1 MPDTPVNLPFP
12 FSGLQEY
19 TAYQE
24 QPEGTSADLQNVV
37 AVDPSTG
44 RRRGGQRPGIAK
56 FVDPTISS
64 GASAASIQEIIHTVG
79 PNFNNATGAGQMIF
93 RNPASANWGA
103 LNDLGTKYVSGGT
116 DSHLYQMSCW
126 DVNGNFY
133 VATRPTA
140 ASTAVDIQKY
150 LVTGESQWP
159 DTADALGVTHG
170 NSSSG
175 AFVVGG
181 MIAMGPYLYVLYDG
195 ASSYDDVIFRYYLST
210 GNHADGGSS
219 WVQKG
224 DELTGGLFTTH
235 RTQNMA
241 KSADYIGVVT
251 KTGTAGSSLLNLYL
265 DVLNPET
272 GSQLSSTAIV
282 TVSGSDADSDDTL
295 DCYGIIGDGAG
306 NFFISLQYKDD
317 SANTYTTNVEYRTSA
332 GANVAGG
339 WPLTATDSDATKYAN
354 SVAYDSVNH
363 RIACVGPNVMGTG
376 KSFAIYA
383 ATNKATDTVK
393 LQLDYNSETSW
404 DRVYVDEDG
413 AFLLAKD
420 SSGNNIVKVPSE
432 LSLLG
437 ALNPTPEWTY
447 NAAENDQDY
456 PLSIN
461 TTYAVSIDEQRPRQ
475 SRLLVVAGGTVKSLD
490 RESNVVSSVTAGD
503 NSLDQSAPV
512 VYGTSYFPDIYF
524 ADGKSTKYYRSLNKQ
539 MTTWTPTAG
548 SLPSYT
554 VNTGNGGEVQRP
566 RLICTWN
573 ARIVLSGLAGDPQNW
588 FMSAMTNPKDWDYS
602 PSTTCETMAVAGNA
616 SDASEV
622 QDVIN
627 TLIPWNND
635 YLVFGM
641 DHSIGQMSG
650 NPAGGGRFDMLSDV
664 TGVAWGR
671 AFSLHP
677 DKSLWFIGSRGGLY
691 RFELGQQKPARISE
705 TTIDERLADLD
716 LAKTIIRMQWDDRM
730 QGFLIALTPTDK
742 TSTTTH
748 YFFDTRNQAWFPW
761 KFANTDHNPKV
772 IYQFDGDESADRV
785 MLLGSWDGYVR
796 SLDYDGTADDGTAI
810 DSYVMIGPLQSPE
823 LVPVMLTSI
832 SGVLGA
838 TSSAVTW
845 SLHPGD
851 SAQEALTAPAVSS
864 GTFGSGKNRWS
875 RYRVASHSLFIKLRN
890 NSNSQAWQMEGLQ
903 ITLRATSAKFART
916 H

>member
-12 FSGLQEY
+12 VNGLLEY

-37 AVDPSTG
+37 AVDPTTG
-44 RRRGGQRPGIAK
+44 RLRGSQRPGISK
-56 FVDPTISS
+56 FVSTAISS

-79 PNFNNATGAGQMIF
+79 PNFNNATGAGQMII
-93 RNPASANWGA
+93 RNPSSANWGA
-103 LNDLGTKYVSGGT
+103 LNDLGAKYTSGGT

-126 DVNGNFY
+126 DVFGNFY
-133 VATRPTA
+133 VATRPTST
-140 ASTAVDIQKY
+140 STAVDIQKY
-150 LVTGESQWP
+150 SVTGDSQWA
-159 DTADALGVTHG
+159 DSADALDITHG
-170 NSSSG
+170 NSSGS
-175 AFVVGG
+175 AFVVTG
-181 MIAMGPYLYVLYDG
+181 MLAIGPYLYVLFDG
-195 ASSYDDVIFRYYLST
+195 ASAYDDTVFRFYLST
-210 GNHADGGSS
+210 GNDVDGGSS

-224 DELTGGLFTTH
+224 DEITGGTFVTH
-235 RTQNMA
+235 RAHYMA
-241 KSADYIGVVT
+241 KSADYIGVVSY
-251 KTGTAGSSLLNLYL
+251 TGVAGTSLLTLYL

-272 GSQLSSTAIV
+272 GSQLSSTAIT

-317 SANTYTTNVEYRTSA
+317 SAGTYTTSLEYRTSA
-332 GANVAGG
+332 GATIGT
-339 WPLTATDSDATKYAN
+339 WPLTSTTSATDKYVNSMAFDA
-354 SVAYDSVNH
+354 VNN
-363 RIACVGPNVMGTG
+363 RIACVGPNVMATG
-376 KSFAIYA
+376 KSFVIYDVSD
-383 ATNKATDTVK
+383 KSKDHES
-393 LQLDYNSETSW
+393 DYDGNSSW
-404 DRVYVDEDG
+404 SRVYADEDG
-413 AFLLAKD
+413 GFRLAKN
-420 SSGNNIVKVPSE
+420 SSTNNIVKVPSD
-432 LSLLG
+432 
-437 ALNPTPEWTY
+437 LNATPSWTY

-475 SRLLVVAGGTVKSLD
+475 TRLLVVAGGTVKSVD
-490 RESNVVSSVTAGD
+490 RSTGTVSSVTAGD
-503 NSLDQSAPV
+503 NALDQSAPV

-524 ADGKSTKYYRSLNKQ
+524 ADGKSTKYYRSSNKTITSW
-539 MTTWTPTAG
+539 TTTAG

-554 VNTGNGGEVQRP
+554 VNTEVQRP

-573 ARIVLSGLAGDPQNW
+573 ARIVQSGLAGDPQNW
-588 FMSAMTNPKDWDYS
+588 FMSAMTNPRDWDYS
-602 PSTTCETMAVAGNA
+602 PATTCETQAVAGNA

-627 TLIPWNND
+627 ALIPWNND

-671 AFSLHP
+671 AFALHP

-691 RFELGQQKPARISE
+691 RFELGQQQPRRISE
-705 TTIDERLADLD
+705 TTIDERLADIN
-716 LAKTIIRMQWDDRM
+716 LAETVIRMQWDDRM
-730 QGFLIALTPTDK
+730 QGFLIALTPMDR
-742 TSTTTH
+742 SSATTH
-748 YFFDTRNQAWFPW
+748 YFFDARNQAWFPW
-761 KFANTDHNPKV
+761 QFANADHNPKV
-772 IYQFDGDESADRV
+772 IYLFDGDDVADRV
-785 MLLGSWDGYVR
+785 MLLGSWDGFVR
-796 SLDYDGTADDGTAI
+796 NLDYDGTADDGTAI

-832 SGVLGA
+832 SGVLGSS
-838 TSSAVTW
+838 SSAVTW

-851 SAQEALTAPAVSS
+851 SAQEALTAPAVNS

-890 NSNSQAWQMEGLQ
+890 NSNSQAWQLEGLQ

>member
-24 QPEGTSADLQNVV
+24 QPDGTSADLQNVV

-56 FVDPTISS
+56 FVTPAISS

-79 PNFNNATGAGQMIF
+79 PNFSNAHGAGQLIF
-93 RNPASANWGA
+93 RNPSSANWGA
-103 LNDLGTKYVSGGT
+103 LNNAGTKYTSGGT

-140 ASTAVDIQKY
+140 TSTALDIQKY
-150 LVTGESQWP
+150 SAADGSSVWA
-159 DTADALGVTHG
+159 DTANALNITHG

-175 AFVVGG
+175 AFVVAG
-181 MIAMGPYLYVLYDG
+181 MCALGPYLYVLYDG
-195 ASSYDDVIFRYYLST
+195 AGDYNDVIFRYYLAT
-210 GNHADGGSS
+210 GNDVDGGSS
-219 WVQKG
+219 WAQKG
-224 DELTGGLFTTH
+224 DEITGGIFTTH
-235 RTQNMA
+235 RAHYMA
-241 KSADYIGVVT
+241 KSGDYIGVVT
-251 KTGTAGSSLLNLYL
+251 LTGVAGTSELKLYL

-272 GSQLSSTAIV
+272 GAQLSSTAVATV
-282 TVSGSDADSDDTL
+282 TGSDADSDDTL
-295 DCYGIIGDGAG
+295 DCYGIVGDGAG
-306 NFFISLQYKDD
+306 NFFVSYQYKDD
-317 SANTYTTNVEYRTSA
+317 SAGNYTTNVEYRTAA
-332 GANVAGG
+332 GANVGA
-339 WPLTATDSDATKYAN
+339 WPLTSTTSDADKYVNAL
-354 SVAYDSVNH
+354 AYDSVNH
-363 RIACVGPNVMGTG
+363 RIGCVGPNVMNTG
-376 KSFAIYA
+376 KSFVIYA
-383 ATNKATDTVK
+383 AADKATDASK

-404 DRVYVDEDG
+404 DRVYADEDG
-413 AFLLAKD
+413 AFLLAKN
-420 SSGNNIVKVPSE
+420 STGNNIVKVPAE

-437 ALNPTPEWTY
+437 ALDPTPEWTY

-475 SRLLVVAGGTVKSLD
+475 SRLLVVAGGTVKAINRKD
-490 RESNVVSSVTAGD
+490 NTVSSVTAGD
-503 NSLDQSAPV
+503 NALDQAAPV
-512 VYGTSYFPDIYF
+512 IYGASYFPDIYF

-539 MTTWTPTAG
+539 ITTWTASAG

-573 ARIVLSGLAGDPQNW
+573 ARIVQSGLAGDPQNW
-588 FMSAMTNPKDWDYS
+588 FMSAMTDPTDWDYS

-627 TLIPWNND
+627 ALIPWNND

-671 AFSLHP
+671 AFALHP

-691 RFELGQQKPARISE
+691 RFELGQQQPARISE

-716 LAKTIIRMQWDDRM
+716 LAETIIRMQWDDRM
-730 QGFLIALTPTDK
+730 QGFLIALTPTDRT
-742 TSTTTH
+742 TSTTH
-748 YFFDTRNQAWFPW
+748 YFFDTRNQSWFPW
-761 KFANTDHNPKV
+761 QFANVDHNPKV
-772 IYQFDGDESADRV
+772 IYLFDGDESADRV

-796 SLDYDGTADDGTAI
+796 NLDYDGTADDGTAI

-823 LVPVMLTSI
+823 LVSVMLTSI
-832 SGVLGA
+832 SAVLG
-838 TSSAVTW
+838 TSSSDVTW
-845 SLHPGD
+845 TLHPGD
-851 SAQEALTAPAVSS
+851 SAQEAITAPSVSG

-875 RYRVASHSLFIKLRN
+875 RYRVAGHSLFIKLRN
-890 NSNSQAWQMEGLQ
+890 NSNNQSWQMEGLQ
-903 ITLRATSAKFART
+903 VTIRATSAKFART